1 MKRVFCSYC
10 GGHCVKKHPEI
21 LSGGQTAMK
30 EIRPGIWFVEGENRG
45 RYPFAHSLFIDGEE
59 SLLIDTGV
67 GPALESLV
75 PKTRQVVLSHFHRDH
90 VARNHL
96 FTGASFAIHQA
107 DAPGV
112 ENAEEFY
119 QFSGLSQFNIEAYWK
134 MVSQIKFRPTKIDRY
149 LEDGDLID
157 TGRHTLQVLHLP
169 GHTPGHCGY
178 LFAEYG
184 FVFATDIDLTAFGP
198 WYGNPVSDLEQF
210 RNSIRKLRALKP
222 ELLATGHSMPI
233 TKNIDSKLAAY
244 GEVLDQRDQKILRAI
259 TEKPLTM
266 AELTA
271 KKFIYRR
278 HNGQEVLRYF
288 EEQMV
293 RKHLESLVKRKM
305 AAVTDAGLYSA
316 LN

>member
-1 MKRVFCSYC
+1 
-10 GGHCVKKHPEI
+10 
-21 LSGGQTAMK
+21 MK
-30 EIRPGIWFVEGENRG
+30 EIRPGVWFVEGENHG
-45 RYPFAHSLFIDGEE
+45 RYPFAHSLFIDGED

-96 FTGASFAIHQA
+96 FTGARFAIHQA

-112 ENAEEFY
+112 ENAEKFY
-119 QFSGLSQFNIEAYWK
+119 HFSGLSQFNIETYWK
-134 MVSQIKFRPTKIDRY
+134 MVSQIKFMPTSIDRY

-157 TGRHTLQVLHLP
+157 TGKHTLKVLHLP

-178 LFAEYG
+178 LFEEYG

-210 RNSIRKLRALKP
+210 RASIRKLRELKP
-222 ELLATGHSMPI
+222 ELIATGHSMPI
-233 TKNIDSKLAAY
+233 AKGIDSKLAAY
-244 GEVLDQRDQKILRAI
+244 EEVLDHRDQKILNALKV
-259 TEKPLTM
+259 KPLTL
-266 AELTA
+266 EQLTD
-271 KKFIYRR
+271 KKFIYKK

-305 AAVTDAGLYSA
+305 AVVSTAGLYST
-316 LN
+316 NN

>member
-1 MKRVFCSYC
+1 
-10 GGHCVKKHPEI
+10 
-21 LSGGQTAMK
+21 MK

-45 RYPFAHSLFIDGEE
+45 RYPFAHSLFIDGQE

-75 PKTRQVVLSHFHRDH
+75 PKTRQVVLSHYHRDH

-96 FTGASFAIHQA
+96 FTEASFAIHRD

-112 ENAEEFY
+112 ENAEDFY
-119 QFSGLSQFNIEAYWK
+119 RLSGLNQVNIEAYWK
-134 MVSQIKFRPTKIDRY
+134 MVSQIKFMPTKVDRY
-149 LEDGDLID
+149 LEDGDLIE
-157 TGRHTLQVLHLP
+157 TGKVALKVLHLP

-178 LFAEYG
+178 FFEEYG
-184 FVFATDIDLTAFGP
+184 FVFATDIDLTVFGP

-210 RNSIRKLRALKP
+210 RTSIRKLRALKP
-222 ELLATGHSMPI
+222 ELIATGHSMPI
-233 TKNIDSKLAAY
+233 EKNIDRKLADY
-244 GEVLDQRDQKILRAI
+244 EEVLDRRDQKILKAI
-259 TEKPLTM
+259 TEKPLTL
-266 AELTA
+266 AELTE
-271 KKFIYRR
+271 KKIIYKR

-293 RKHLESLVKRKM
+293 RKHLDSLVKRKM
-305 AAVTDAGLYSA
+305 ATVTAAGLFSV

>member
-1 MKRVFCSYC
+1 
-10 GGHCVKKHPEI
+10 
-21 LSGGQTAMK
+21 MK

-67 GPALESLV
+67 GQELESLV

-96 FTGASFAIHQA
+96 FTEARLAIHRA

-119 QFSGLSQFNIEAYWK
+119 RFSGLSQFNIEAYWK
-134 MVSQIKFRPTKIDRY
+134 MISQIKFLPTKIDRY
-149 LEDGDLID
+149 LEDGDLIN
-157 TGRHTLQVLHLP
+157 TGRHTLKVLHLP

-178 LFAEYG
+178 LFEEYG
-184 FVFATDIDLTAFGP
+184 LVFATDIDLTAFGP
-198 WYGNPVSDLEQF
+198 WYGNPVSDLEHF
-210 RNSIRKLRALKP
+210 RASIRKLRALKP
-222 ELLATGHSMPI
+222 ELIATGHSMPI
-233 TKNIDSKLAAY
+233 AKNIDSKLAAY
-244 GEVLDQRDQKILRAI
+244 AEVLDRRDQKILSAI
-259 TEKPLTM
+259 TEKPLTL

-271 KKFIYRR
+271 KKFIYKR

-293 RKHLESLVKRKM
+293 RKHLESLVKRKI
-305 AAVTDAGLYSA
+305 AAVTATGLYCA
-316 LN
+316 NN

>member
-1 MKRVFCSYC
+1 
-10 GGHCVKKHPEI
+10 
-21 LSGGQTAMK
+21 MK

-67 GPALESLV
+67 GQELESLV

-96 FTGASFAIHQA
+96 FTEARLAIHRA

-119 QFSGLSQFNIEAYWK
+119 RFSGLSQFNIEAYWK
-134 MVSQIKFRPTKIDRY
+134 MISQIKFLPTKIDRY
-149 LEDGDLID
+149 LEDGDLIN
-157 TGRHTLQVLHLP
+157 TGRHTLKVLHLP

-178 LFAEYG
+178 LFEEYG
-184 FVFATDIDLTAFGP
+184 LVFATDIDLTAFGP
-198 WYGNPVSDLEQF
+198 WYGNPVSDLEHF
-210 RNSIRKLRALKP
+210 RASIRKLRALKP
-222 ELLATGHSMPI
+222 ELIATGHSMPI
-233 TKNIDSKLAAY
+233 AKNIDSKLAAY
-244 GEVLDQRDQKILRAI
+244 AEVLDRRDQKILSAI
-259 TEKPLTM
+259 TEKPLTL

-271 KKFIYRR
+271 KKFIYKR

-293 RKHLESLVKRKM
+293 RKHLENLVKRKI
-305 AAVTDAGLYSA
+305 AAVTATGLYCA
-316 LN
+316 KN